1 MKKLR
6 VIVLIML
13 PFMQMACSKKN
24 VRSLECEV
32 LKSAVKD
39 IMAEDDL
46 KEMILADRYRIW
58 NIGIDID
65 YNIQG
70 EEGLPKTEEE
80 RKERLKGN
88 LIDAYRIWYVFAFPI
103 TDTLFSKKDRKFIS
117 KQMRDTTANTL
128 PCTFEHTRLVK
139 PKEGEMYGY
148 YFCKPVFDKDY
159 KYSIIRKY
167 TNYDITADG
176 TIFGEAQTLYYKYD
190 KEKGWVRI
198 FAGGK
203 WQ

>member
-6 VIVLIML
+6 VIILIML
-13 PFMQMACSKKN
+13 PFTQMACSKKN

-39 IMAEDDL
+39 VMTEEDL
-46 KEMILADRYRIW
+46 KEMILAGKYLKW
-58 NIGIDID
+58 NIGVDID
-65 YNIQG
+65 YNLHG
-70 EEGLPKTEEE
+70 EDGLPKTEEE

-88 LIDAYRIWYVFAFPI
+88 LIDPYRIWYVFAFPI
-103 TDTLFSKKDRKFIS
+103 TDTLFNKEDRKFIS
-117 KQMRDTTANTL
+117 EQMRDTTVISL
-128 PCTFEHTRLVK
+128 PCTIDGTKLVE
-139 PKEGEMYGY
+139 PKQGEMYGY

-159 KYSIIRKY
+159 KYSIVRKY
-167 TNYDITADG
+167 TNYHITDDG
-176 TIFGEAQTLYYKYD
+176 TLFGESQTLYYKYD

-198 FAGGK
+198 FAGSK